1 MSELVFVYGSLKDG
15 YPNHGVIE
23 RSERLGKAKTF
34 DKKYHM
40 KSFGYFPAVVDNGS
54 YKIRGELYSVS
65 DETMRSLDHLES
77 NGYFYKREPTNVK
90 TEDGQ
95 IVEAWMYVLLQ
106 DPPVSEENVETIGDE
121 QEWV

>member
-15 YPNHGVIE
+15 YPNHGYLE
-23 RSERLGKAKTF
+23 RQERLGKAKTLEKRFKMVSF
-34 DKKYHM
+34 DH
-40 KSFGYFPAVVDNGS
+40 FPGVSEMGR

-65 DETMRSLDHLES
+65 NEAMRSLDRLES
-77 NGYFYKREPTNVK
+77 NGYFYKREPVPVK

-95 IVEAWMYVLLQ
+95 VVEAWMYLLLTE
-106 DPPVSEENVETIGDE
+106 PPVSDKNVETIGDE